1 MTGIL
6 AVLALLV
13 VFAAIWLFIKIEHI
27 VARIVGFVV
36 AFAAV
41 LYVAHLFIAGG
52 LR

>member
-1 MTGIL
+1 MTSGIL
-6 AVLALLV
+6 AVLAILA

-41 LYVAHLFIAGG
+41 LYVASLFIGG
-52 LR
+52 RI